1 MKPHTNMQKEIVQL
15 AQKLPELTE
24 RQKAYAYE
32 HCFKHYA
39 HRTKGGMITC
49 MECGHRWKS
58 EHRLAESLCG
68 CTCPHCGR
76 KLEVMDTRQRV
87 FTNNEYFSIVT
98 TCNGY
103 QVFRFFYVKV
113 FKKVM
118 QPAKYSITEV
128 VQRWISSKGETETF
142 ARLRCMFG
150 LYYDMWSLNSNM
162 ELRSQKRLHAYN
174 IYGVCTYPQ
183 IKLLPKLKYIGF
195 RSDFYGSSPYDY
207 YAAVLSDCRIETLP
221 KAGQTCMFRHAI
233 ATGIRLKDY
242 WAAIKICIRNRY
254 EIKEPQIWC
263 DYIKLLKHFKKDIH
277 NAKYVCPA
285 NLHDEHDRLVQKRNV
300 ELREEQ
306 RKKDLQKALND
317 EKKYKEQKGRF
328 FGLSFSDGV
337 LKIKVLESVTEFF
350 EEGMAMHHCVFS
362 NQYYLKEDSLILS
375 ASIEGKRIETIELS
389 LDTMRIVQSRGACN
403 MNTSY
408 HRQIIELVNKN
419 IQLIEQRL
427 TA

>member
-1 MKPHTNMQKEIVQL
+1 MKPHTNIQKEIVQL
-15 AQKLPELTE
+15 AQKLPKLTE

-58 EHRLAESLCG
+58 EHRLAEKLCG

-233 ATGIRLKDY
+233 TNGIRLKDY

-285 NLHDEHDRLVQKRNV
+285 NLHVEHDRLVQKRNV

-306 RKKDLQKALND
+306 MKKDLQKALND

-328 FGLSFSDGV
+328 FGLSFSDGTLNV
-337 LKIKVLESVTEFF
+337 KVLESVTEFF

-389 LDTMRIVQSRGACN
+389 LDTMQIVQSRGACN

>member
-1 MKPHTNMQKEIVQL
+1 MKPHTNIQKEIVQL
-15 AQKLPELTE
+15 AQKLPKLTE

-58 EHRLAESLCG
+58 EHRLAEKLCG

-233 ATGIRLKDY
+233 TNGTRLKDY

-285 NLHDEHDRLVQKRNV
+285 NLHAEHDRLVQKRNV

-306 RKKDLQKALND
+306 MKKDLQKALTD

-328 FGLSFSDGV
+328 FGLSFSDGT
-337 LKIKVLESVTEFF
+337 LKVKVLESVTEFF

-389 LDTMRIVQSRGACN
+389 LDTMQIVQSRGACN

>member
-1 MKPHTNMQKEIVQL
+1 MKPHTNIQKEIVQL

-103 QVFRFFYVKV
+103 QVFRFFFVKV

-195 RSDFYGSSPYDY
+195 RSDFYRSSPYDY

-350 EEGMAMHHCVFS
+350 EEGMAMHHCIFS

>member
-1 MKPHTNMQKEIVQL
+1 MKPHTNIQKEFVQL
-15 AQKLPELTE
+15 AQKLPKLTE

-39 HRTKGGMITC
+39 HRTKGGLITC

-58 EHRLAESLCG
+58 EHRLAENLCG

-221 KAGQTCMFRHAI
+221 KAGQTCMFRYAI
-233 ATGIRLKDY
+233 TSGIRLKDY
-242 WAAIKICIRNRY
+242 WTAIKICIRNRY

-285 NLHDEHDRLVQKRNV
+285 NLHAEHDRLVQKRNV

-306 RKKDLQKALND
+306 MKKDLQKALTD

-328 FGLSFSDGV
+328 FGLSFSDGT
-337 LKIKVLESVTEFF
+337 LKVKVLESVTEFF

-389 LDTMRIVQSRGACN
+389 LDTMQIVQSRGACN

>member
-1 MKPHTNMQKEIVQL
+1 MKPHTNIQKEIVQL
-15 AQKLPELTE
+15 AQKLPKLTE

-58 EHRLAESLCG
+58 EHRLAEKLCG

-233 ATGIRLKDY
+233 TNGIRLKDY

-254 EIKEPQIWC
+254 EIKEPHIWC

-285 NLHDEHDRLVQKRNV
+285 NLHAEHDRLVQKRNV

-306 RKKDLQKALND
+306 MKKDLQKALTD

-328 FGLSFSDGV
+328 FGLSFSDGT
-337 LKIKVLESVTEFF
+337 LKVKVLESVTEFF

-362 NQYYLKEDSLILS
+362 NI
-375 ASIEGKRIETIELS
+375 AVR
-389 LDTMRIVQSRGACN
+389 
-403 MNTSY
+403 
-408 HRQIIELVNKN
+408 
-419 IQLIEQRL
+419 
-427 TA
+427 

>member
-1 MKPHTNMQKEIVQL
+1 MKPHTNIQKEIVQL

-103 QVFRFFYVKV
+103 QVFRFFFVKV

-195 RSDFYGSSPYDY
+195 RSDFYRSSPYDY

-300 ELREEQ
+300 ELRKEQ

-317 EKKYKEQKGRF
+317 EEKYKEQKGRF

-350 EEGMAMHHCVFS
+350 EEGMAMHHCIFS

>member
-1 MKPHTNMQKEIVQL
+1 MKPHTNIQKEIVQL

-103 QVFRFFYVKV
+103 QVFRFFFVKV

-195 RSDFYGSSPYDY
+195 RSDFYRSSPYDY

-300 ELREEQ
+300 ELRKEQ

-317 EKKYKEQKGRF
+317 EKSIRSKKED
-328 FGLSFSDGV
+328 FSD
-337 LKIKVLESVTEFF
+337 FHF
-350 EEGMAMHHCVFS
+350 PMAF
-362 NQYYLKEDSLILS
+362 
-375 ASIEGKRIETIELS
+375 
-389 LDTMRIVQSRGACN
+389 
-403 MNTSY
+403 
-408 HRQIIELVNKN
+408 
-419 IQLIEQRL
+419 
-427 TA
+427 

>member
-1 MKPHTNMQKEIVQL
+1 MKPHTNIQKEFVQL
-15 AQKLPELTE
+15 AQKLPKLTE

-39 HRTKGGMITC
+39 HRTKGGLITC

-58 EHRLAESLCG
+58 EHRLAENLCG

-233 ATGIRLKDY
+233 TSGIRLKDY
-242 WAAIKICIRNRY
+242 WTAIKICIRNRY

-285 NLHDEHDRLVQKRNV
+285 NLHAEHDRLVQKRNV

-306 RKKDLQKALND
+306 MKKDLQKALTD

-328 FGLSFSDGV
+328 FGLSFSDGT
-337 LKIKVLESVTEFF
+337 LKVKVLESVTEFF

-389 LDTMRIVQSRGACN
+389 LDTMQIVQSRGACN

>member
-1 MKPHTNMQKEIVQL
+1 MKPHTNIQKEIVQL

-49 MECGHRWKS
+49 MECGHRWKR

-103 QVFRFFYVKV
+103 QVFRFFFVKV

>member
-1 MKPHTNMQKEIVQL
+1 MQKEIVQL

-128 VQRWISSKGETETF
+128 VQRWISSKGEAETF

-285 NLHDEHDRLVQKRNV
+285 NLHAEHDRLVQKRNV

-306 RKKDLQKALND
+306 MKKDLQKALND

-328 FGLSFSDGV
+328 FGLSFSDGT
-337 LKIKVLESVTEFF
+337 LKVKVLESVTEFF

-389 LDTMRIVQSRGACN
+389 LDTMQIVQSRGACN

>member
-1 MKPHTNMQKEIVQL
+1 MKPHTNIQKEIVQL

-103 QVFRFFYVKV
+103 QVFRFFFVKV

-233 ATGIRLKDY
+233 TNGIRLKDY
-242 WAAIKICIRNRY
+242 WVAIKICIRNRY
-254 EIKEPQIWC
+254 EIKEPHIWC

-285 NLHDEHDRLVQKRNV
+285 NLHAEHDRLVQKRNV

-306 RKKDLQKALND
+306 MKKDLQKALTD

-328 FGLSFSDGV
+328 FGLSFSDGT
-337 LKIKVLESVTEFF
+337 LKVKVLESVTEFF

-389 LDTMRIVQSRGACN
+389 LDTMQIVQSRGACN

>member
-1 MKPHTNMQKEIVQL
+1 
-15 AQKLPELTE
+15 
-24 RQKAYAYE
+24 
-32 HCFKHYA
+32 
-39 HRTKGGMITC
+39 
-49 MECGHRWKS
+49 
-58 EHRLAESLCG
+58 
-68 CTCPHCGR
+68 
-76 KLEVMDTRQRV
+76 
-87 FTNNEYFSIVT
+87 
-98 TCNGY
+98 
-103 QVFRFFYVKV
+103 
-113 FKKVM
+113 M

-233 ATGIRLKDY
+233 TNGIRLKDY

-263 DYIKLLKHFKKDIH
+263 DYINLLKHFKKDIH

-285 NLHDEHDRLVQKRNV
+285 NLHAEHDRLVQKRNV
-300 ELREEQ
+300 KLREEQ
-306 RKKDLQKALND
+306 MKKDLQKALTD

-328 FGLSFSDGV
+328 FGLSFSDGT
-337 LKIKVLESVTEFF
+337 LKVKVLESVTEFF

-389 LDTMRIVQSRGACN
+389 LDTMQIVQSRGACN